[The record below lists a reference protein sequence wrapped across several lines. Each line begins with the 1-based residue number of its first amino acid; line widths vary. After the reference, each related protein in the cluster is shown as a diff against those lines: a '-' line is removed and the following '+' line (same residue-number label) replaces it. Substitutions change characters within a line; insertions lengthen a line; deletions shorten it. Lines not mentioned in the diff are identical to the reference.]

1 MRKSDHKQLDRI
13 RFYSY
18 CSQYKIGHRTLDHG
32 VSMTERPPRKL
43 KMSGTTA
50 RNIVPLLRKEILAGA
65 LAAGTP
71 LRQDELAG
79 RFNVS
84 KIPVREALRQ
94 LESEG
99 LVEFRPRRGA
109 IVVELTPEDFAEM
122 FDLRIALE
130 CRALELA
137 VPNMVEADL
146 RFARDIL
153 DDYVEAGD
161 FERWSDLN
169 LRFHLALYEPCNRHR
184 LLRMIR
190 QLHDQM
196 GLFRTPS
203 GDLGVRFGAATPR
216 THKTLGSLWGGRC
229 GIGRPSPTRPH
240 RGVSEGSSRLFPPK
254 VSADRGGRLSF

>member
-1 MRKSDHKQLDRI
+1 
-13 RFYSY
+13 
-18 CSQYKIGHRTLDHG
+18 
-32 VSMTERPPRKL
+32 
-43 KMSGTTA
+43 MSGTTA

-196 GLFRTPS
+196 GLFRRLQVTLVS
-203 GDLGVRFGAATPR
+203 GLE
-216 THKTLGSLWGGRC
+216 
-229 GIGRPSPTRPH
+229 RPH
-240 RGVSEGSSRLFPPK
+240 HEHTKLLEACGEEDVE
-254 VSADRGGRLSF
+254 SAVHLLHAHIEASQKEVAAYFRRRSLQIVAED